1 MILPCIRAETGRFH
15 ADGVL
20 IPGDRA
26 TVIVKVVRHRRS
38 PLADSLKRLSNYHW
52 AILCWHLII
61 PFSFMYFSFR
71 TTGCWSWQ
79 DNLTITRCI
88 VWWFIF
94 HTLKWTA
101 QVIVVS
107 CLVWSVCWYY
117 LIRNLH
123 DDRTKLL
130 PFMPA
135 IKLVSTCSIF
145 FFLLRE
151 VPKLL

>member
-1 MILPCIRAETGRFH
+1 MLLPCIRAESGRLH
-15 ADGVL
+15 VDGVL
-20 IPGDRA
+20 IPGDRT

-38 PLADSLKRLSNYHW
+38 PLADSLKRISKLSLSYSM
-52 AILCWHLII
+52 LK
-61 PFSFMYFSFR
+61 FMYFSFR
-71 TTGCWSWQ
+71 TTGCWSCQ
-79 DNLTITRCI
+79 DNLSITRCI

-94 HTLKWTA
+94 HTWKWTA

-107 CLVWSVCWYY
+107 YLVWSVCWYY
-117 LIRNLH
+117 LIHSLH
-123 DDRTKLL
+123 DERTKLL

-135 IKLVSTCSIF
+135 IKLVSTCTI